1 MALVVCLVLKITWE
15 FQVKLEMTSQMF
27 LAVQL
32 LVYLHLQ
39 HLWDE
44 THWKAHMS

>member
-1 MALVVCLVLKITWE
+1 MALVVCLGLKITWE

-32 LVYLHLQ
+32 LIYLYLQ
-39 HLWDE
+39 HLREE
-44 THWKAHMS
+44 TH